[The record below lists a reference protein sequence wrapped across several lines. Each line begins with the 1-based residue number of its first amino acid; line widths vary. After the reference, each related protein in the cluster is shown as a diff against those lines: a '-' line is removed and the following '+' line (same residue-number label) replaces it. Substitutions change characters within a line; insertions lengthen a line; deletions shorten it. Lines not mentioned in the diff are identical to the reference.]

1 MLGVFIGTVSQV
13 MLKKAAQREYP
24 SRIREY
30 FNPLVITA
38 YFIFLGTTL
47 ISVFAYKVIP
57 LSMGPILEST
67 GYIYATIFGVLIFKE
82 QVNRRQL
89 VGLGLI
95 LLGIAVYALAG

>member
-1 MLGVFIGTVSQV
+1 MMGFRLSPLKAGFIGID
-13 MLKKAAQREYP
+13 LGNC
-24 SRIREY
+24 SRLARIGLIRS
-30 FNPLVITA
+30 NPVLD